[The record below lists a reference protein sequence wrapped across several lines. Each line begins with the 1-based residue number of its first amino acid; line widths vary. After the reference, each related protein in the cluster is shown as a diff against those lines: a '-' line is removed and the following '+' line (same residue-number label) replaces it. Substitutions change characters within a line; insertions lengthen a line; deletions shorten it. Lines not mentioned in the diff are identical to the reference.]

1 MSLDFDATFQAA
13 TVQAAEACG
22 WMTPHSSSITVSVAT
37 SEISPAAVNRAS
49 RLVADAA
56 GRPDPRK
63 RPMVVKLGLAMEDIA
78 TALPL
83 YHCALEQESGT
94 ILAL

>member
-1 MSLDFDATFQAA
+1 M
-13 TVQAAEACG
+13 
-22 WMTPHSSSITVSVAT
+22 
-37 SEISPAAVNRAS
+37 NRAS

-63 RPMVVKLGLAMEDIA
+63 RQMVVKLGLAMEDIA

-83 YHCALEQESGT
+83 YHRALEQESGT